1 MRLYTRESDRRCV
14 ASLALAASLFAS
26 APVLAQNQT
35 YQGLLSEAGQPA
47 NGTYDIRFDVYTDQF
62 AGSTVGIG
70 NVFNDEPVSNGLI
83 TNTFNVGTGV
93 FNGED
98 RWMQISVRPG
108 ASTGSFTS
116 LPRQRIT
123 ATPYAIRSLNE
134 RWTPTGS
141 VLRTDLG
148 INNVR
153 INTDVSPISDAGLS
167 VRGSSDT
174 FSGIYA
180 DVESATGSSYF
191 GWATGGGTR
200 AEMIYNGTA
209 NTLRL
214 SLNGGTPVS
223 INQAGLVG
231 LGAAPSGT
239 ERLQVNGNARATGTV
254 SASDLTYTAAQTK
267 TLSIPASAFVLNDN
281 TNITSLRYLNDR
293 VTFVGAVTSAF
304 LVAPVSLPEGAIVTQ
319 ITAFVFDNGP
329 GDFDIDF
336 NRGTYTVSGV
346 TVLGTT
352 TTSGTSASLRTITA
366 AVAASPIDSSV
377 AQYNVI
383 VGNTDWDL
391 SLNYLKAV
399 RLTYTVTKPD

>member
-1 MRLYTRESDRRCV
+1 MRLYTRQSDRRCV

-70 NVFNDEPVSNGLI
+70 NLFNDQLVSNGLI
-83 TNTFNVGTGV
+83 TNTFNVGTDV

-108 ASTGSFTS
+108 ASTGTFTP

-134 RWTPTGS
+134 RWTPSGS
-141 VLRTDLG
+141 VLRTDPG
-148 INNVR
+148 VSTVR
-153 INTDVSPISDAGLS
+153 INTDSSPFTDAGLV
-167 VRGSSDT
+167 VRGGSSG
-174 FSGIYA
+174 FSGMYSDI
-180 DVESATGSSYF
+180 ESATGSSYF
-191 GWATGGGTR
+191 GWAIAGVSR
-200 AEMIYNGTA
+200 AELVYSGSTS
-209 NTLRL
+209 TLRL
-214 SLNGGTPVS
+214 SLGGVTQAT
-223 INQAGLVG
+223 ITQAGLVG
-231 LGAAPSGT
+231 LGLTPSGT
-239 ERLQVNGNARATGTV
+239 ERLQVSGDARATGTV
-254 SASDLTYTAAQTK
+254 SASDLVYTAPQTK